1 MTDRND
7 QTREGRG
14 RVIDLSHEVEAGM
27 ITHPGLPGPIV
38 CDFLSRADSRS
49 RYAEGVEFHIG
60 RIDMVANTGTYID
73 SPFHRYADGK
83 DISDLDLASLVEM
96 ECVVVHVP
104 FDTMRA
110 IGASAFSDHEVRGKA
125 VLVNTGWDSLWR
137 TPAYLD
143 DDNPH
148 LSEDAAEYLADQG
161 AALVGIDSVNIDSLR
176 DKRRPVHTVL
186 LARQIPIVEHLC
198 NLGSIKTD
206 VRFFAAPVAVRGIGT
221 FPTRAYAIER

>member
-1 MTDRND
+1 MADRND
-7 QTREGRG
+7 ETRPEKV
-14 RVIDLSHEVEAGM
+14 RVFDLSHEVEAGM

-38 CDFLSRADSRS
+38 CDFLSRADSAS

-83 DISDLDLASLVEM
+83 DISALSLESLVNL
-96 ECVVVHVP
+96 ECVVIRVP
-104 FDTMRA
+104 FETARA
-110 IGASAFSDHEVRGKA
+110 VDASAFADHDVRGKA

-137 TPAYLD
+137 TPAYLN
-143 DDNPH
+143 DDNPYLTEGAAVH
-148 LSEDAAEYLADQG
+148 LAERG

-176 DKRRPVHTVL
+176 DKRRPVHTIL
-186 LARQIPIVEHLC
+186 LGKQIPIVEHLC
-198 NLGSIKTD
+198 NLGSIKAD
-206 VRFFAAPVAVRGIGT
+206 VRFFAPPVAVRGVGT

>member
-1 MTDRND
+1 MTDRNE
-7 QTREGRG
+7 QTHEAKGH
-14 RVIDLSHEVEAGM
+14 VIDLSHEVEAGM

-38 CDFLSRADSRS
+38 CDFLSREDSRA

-83 DISDLDLASLVEM
+83 DISELSLDSLVDM
-96 ECVVVHVP
+96 ECMIVRVP
-104 FDTMRA
+104 FETTRP
-110 IGASAFSDHEVRGKA
+110 IGASTFSDHDVRGKA

-143 DDNPH
+143 DNNPH
-148 LSEDAAEYLADQG
+148 LTEDAAEYLAEHG

-176 DKRRPVHTVL
+176 DKRRPVHTIL
-186 LARQIPIVEHLC
+186 LGRQIPIVEHLC
-198 NLGSIKTD
+198 NLGSIRND
-206 VRFFAAPVAVRGIGT
+206 VHFFAAPVAVRGIGT